1 MGMAK
6 NAYVIA
12 LTDEFLK
19 TRPGVLCYWPTDL
32 DSPVAGTWSITAP
45 LAPFSADDEYEPAT
59 FRPGTAGP
67 EVVSTEISLDF
78 IQLPATEP
86 SGLGGLTFTFPESPE
101 DGYIDGSVYL
111 IAAHCPVYVRRIDF
125 GRLVRD
131 QLAATLHVYF
141 DFAAAGG
148 IGIHNRSAVLD
159 TALHFEVGRPMRP
172 GTR

>member
-1 MGMAK
+1 M
-6 NAYVIA
+6 IA

-19 TRPGVLCYWPTDL
+19 TKPGVLCYWPADL

-67 EVVSTEISLDF
+67 EVVSTEILLNF

-86 SGLGGLTFTFPESPE
+86 GGLRGLTFTFPERPE

-111 IAAHCPVYVRRIDF
+111 IAAHSPVHVRRIDF
-125 GRLVRD
+125 GRLVQD

-148 IGIHNRSAVLD
+148 IDIHNRSATLD
-159 TALHFEVGRPMRP
+159 TALHFEVGTPAHP